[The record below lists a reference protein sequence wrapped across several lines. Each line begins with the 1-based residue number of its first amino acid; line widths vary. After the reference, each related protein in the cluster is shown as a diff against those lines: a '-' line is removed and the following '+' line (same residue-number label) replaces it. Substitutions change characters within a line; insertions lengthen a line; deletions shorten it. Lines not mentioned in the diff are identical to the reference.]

1 MPDPSGQPPKLPAGV
16 LRITVM
22 GNTASATAEAVVAT
36 TPKQAWDVSAPI
48 NPTRFY
54 PAFGP
59 LPAVVQVRD
68 QTGSWDTPGRT
79 RTLVLSDGGSVVETI
94 TDAKSPRY
102 FAYELSDFTKLFGV
116 LVAGARAEWTFER
129 IAEGTRITWTY
140 TFRGLPGRAWIVK
153 LIVSL
158 WWARYMRRVLP
169 PIAREVER
177 VAAHPAPRSPQ
188 R

>member
-1 MPDPSGQPPKLPAGV
+1 
-16 LRITVM
+16 M
-22 GNTASATAEAVVAT
+22 GNTASATASAVAAS
-36 TPKQAWDVSAPI
+36 TPKRAWGISGPI
-48 NPTRFY
+48 DPTRFY
-54 PAFGP
+54 PKFGP
-59 LPAVVQVRD
+59 LPAVVEVRD
-68 QTGSWDTPGRT
+68 QSGSWDAPGRT
-79 RTLVLSDGGSVVETI
+79 RRLVLSDGSSVIETI
-94 TDAKSPRY
+94 TDAKSPGY

-153 LIVSL
+153 LIVRL

-177 VAAHPAPRSPQ
+177 AATHPAPRSP
-188 R
+188 RR